1 MGTSNGELTTLWRDI
16 DGLLAR
22 AREARPLR
30 HADAL
35 LDVARLEADRG
46 DLSLLT
52 RLAEA
57 LAGWDGRL
65 LVPAPDDALAPAIER
80 GDGLVVDTET
90 EAQGGNLVVAFR
102 DSGLLVRYLTWRDAR
117 QWFVAAGC
125 AAIPLGPEVAILGI
139 VLEVRRAVA
148 IHAEYRYG
156 A

>member
-1 MGTSNGELTTLWRDI
+1 MSASNGELTTLWRDI
-16 DGLLAR
+16 DALLAQ
-22 AREARPLR
+22 AREVRPLR

-46 DLSLLT
+46 DQSLLI

-65 LVPAPDDALAPAIER
+65 LVPAPDDALAPTIER
-80 GDGLVVDTET
+80 GDGLVVDTEA
-90 EAQGGNLVVAFR
+90 EPQGGNLVVAFR
-102 DSGLLVRYLTWRDAR
+102 NSDLLVRYLTWRDAQ
-117 QWFVAAGC
+117 QWLVAAGY

-139 VLEVRRAVA
+139 VVETRRTVA
-148 IHAEYRYG
+148 LHTEYRYG